1 MKPIHISTETV
12 KDAILIASYGTFSTG
27 VNVRRLH
34 HLVFASP
41 SKSRYRV
48 LQSIGRG
55 LRLHASKRVVHVMDI
70 VDDAHQK
77 SYVNY
82 SYKHWAHRVK
92 FYQEEHFPIELYAHS
107 IEAEIHEPIL

>member
-1 MKPIHISTETV
+1 
-12 KDAILIASYGTFSTG
+12 LSTG
-27 VNVRRLH
+27 VNIKRLH
-34 HLVFASP
+34 HIVFASP

-55 LRLHASKRVVHVMDI
+55 LRLHSSKKIVYVHDI

-82 SYKHWAHRVK
+82 AYKHWAHRAK
-92 FYQEEHFPIELYAHS
+92 FYQEEQFPMELYAHS
-107 IEAEIHEPIL
+107 LEALPHGTLAQ

>member
-1 MKPIHISTETV
+1 MKPTAIRREQV

-70 VDDAHQK
+70 VDDAHDRK
-77 SYVNY
+77 HVNY
-82 SYKHWAHRVK
+82 AFKHWGQRAK
-92 FYQEEHFPIELYAHS
+92 FYKEEAFPIELYTHNLS
-107 IEAEIHEPIL
+107 DEGELV

>member
-1 MKPIHISTETV
+1 MKPRQVRTEAV

-55 LRLHASKRVVHVMDI
+55 LRLHASKKVVYVMDI
-70 VDDAHQK
+70 VDDAQQK

-82 SYKHWAHRVK
+82 AYKHWLHRAK
-92 FYQEEHFPIELYAHS
+92 FYQDEHFPIDVYAHPL
-107 IEAEIHEPIL
+107 EAPRDVLGE